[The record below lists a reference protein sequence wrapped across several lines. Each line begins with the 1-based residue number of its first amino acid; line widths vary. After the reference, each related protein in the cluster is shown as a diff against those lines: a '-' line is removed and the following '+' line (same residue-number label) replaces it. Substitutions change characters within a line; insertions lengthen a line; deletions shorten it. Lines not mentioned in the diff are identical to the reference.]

1 MRKKISAVLLILLFL
16 ALAFFAACSGSSR
29 QVNTSFDNFTNELFR
44 QEVSA
49 NAITVHYTLK
59 DPEAYGIH
67 DVPETLGS
75 YSTDGSSASASVE
88 NCLAALKKFR
98 YGLLSDENK
107 LTFDI
112 LDNYLEI
119 SLAGVPYTLYD
130 EPLSPMTGTQSQ
142 LPVLLSEYQFY
153 RPEDVDTYLSL
164 LENIPDY
171 IDSLITFEQAKSDA
185 GLFMA
190 SYTADTII
198 KECNSFILT
207 GDSNYLYSTFE
218 NRIEETEGISREE
231 KDRYIAKNE
240 ELIETAVFPAYTRL
254 KDALTSLRTTGKN
267 PNGLCYLPDGSGYY
281 EYLVKRETGS
291 SRSITELQELTRA
304 QMAED
309 LAIMQEILISDNY
322 TEGSIS
328 ASAQQSPSFTLADSN
343 PSAIL
348 LELKGK
354 LDNSFPAPPEVAAR
368 IKYVQKEM
376 EEYLSPAFYMVP
388 AIDNTKEN
396 VIYINQGHIP
406 DDLDFYT
413 TLAHEGYPGHLYQT
427 TYFASTNPAPLR
439 SLLNFGGYTEGW
451 ATYSEMM
458 SYYYTSLDKNTAT
471 LMQRNSSVILGLYA
485 LADMGIH
492 YDGWTLLDTVSFFHE
507 YGIRDTETIENIYDL
522 IIADPANYLKYYIG
536 YAEFLDLKRD
546 AISQKGDAFDQKEF
560 HKAIL
565 DIGPASF
572 SILRKYIL
580 CDSESGAKIMSK
592 NP

>member
-1 MRKKISAVLLILLFL
+1 
-16 ALAFFAACSGSSR
+16 
-29 QVNTSFDNFTNELFR
+29 
-44 QEVSA
+44 
-49 NAITVHYTLK
+49 
-59 DPEAYGIH
+59 
-67 DVPETLGS
+67 
-75 YSTDGSSASASVE
+75 
-88 NCLAALKKFR
+88 
-98 YGLLSDENK
+98 
-107 LTFDI
+107 
-112 LDNYLEI
+112 
-119 SLAGVPYTLYD
+119 
-130 EPLSPMTGTQSQ
+130 
-142 LPVLLSEYQFY
+142 
-153 RPEDVDTYLSL
+153 
-164 LENIPDY
+164 
-171 IDSLITFEQAKSDA
+171 
-185 GLFMA
+185 
-190 SYTADTII
+190 
-198 KECNSFILT
+198 
-207 GDSNYLYSTFE
+207 
-218 NRIEETEGISREE
+218 
-231 KDRYIAKNE
+231 
-240 ELIETAVFPAYTRL
+240 
-254 KDALTSLRTTGKN
+254 
-267 PNGLCYLPDGSGYY
+267 
-281 EYLVKRETGS
+281 
-291 SRSITELQELTRA
+291 
-304 QMAED
+304 
-309 LAIMQEILISDNY
+309 
-322 TEGSIS
+322 
-328 ASAQQSPSFTLADSN
+328 
-343 PSAIL
+343 
-348 LELKGK
+348 
-354 LDNSFPAPPEVAAR
+354 
-368 IKYVQKEM
+368 
-376 EEYLSPAFYMVP
+376 MVP